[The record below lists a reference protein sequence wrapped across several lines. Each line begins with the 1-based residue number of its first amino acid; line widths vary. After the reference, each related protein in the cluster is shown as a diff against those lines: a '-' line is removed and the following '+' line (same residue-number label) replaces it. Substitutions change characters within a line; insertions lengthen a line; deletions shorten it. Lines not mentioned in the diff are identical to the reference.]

1 MADKEYERLI
11 DKIKGQQDEYDE
23 AKKLEQ
29 ECIERQKAA
38 VKATE
43 RLLEDLRKEKTDVDS
58 SIAGADKDVESAK
71 AAVSGSVSYKLAK
84 AIDEGGADAV
94 SEIIADYYVPKV
106 EKGKDARLERV
117 KQKGDEYP
125 DYDKLTY
132 TDASGNK
139 VTKNVGARMDADG
152 HVLAIYELTKNIQT
166 VIDRPEQYTYTDASG
181 TSRVIAPDELREFT
195 ESFRRETQIS
205 TGQDVLKLGDE
216 RKRMCIKLSE
226 PEVINHLN
234 ADQVLLEDSVTK
246 SYHFNDSTRELVY
259 KVVGTVERTYEVIE
273 QVEDHDDR
281 MISLS
286 KDTSIYSSSDE
297 EKAKERAFV
306 AAKQALKKVEEDLK
320 AEAEANPG
328 ITISPLRYNPDTDI
342 KIMKAQENTIAYTA
356 KASYAITY
364 TSDFSLYSHGK
375 SFKTD
380 NEEQA
385 KQAYID
391 EIIGEAQ
398 KDIKAKHFIYQGY
411 DAGRLVV
418 SSEKDS
424 SGRIIGVK
432 VQGPMMISYYKE
444 TMDFVTPEGVT
455 YGSMEEA
462 GSELLK
468 IANGKIASSNDD
480 GSAAENKLNERYDG
494 KAYDNTK
501 ASANLVEGS
510 YSEDQV
516 NIYNYTFGYDV
527 GYSIITVRDVPTQ
540 KTETT
545 ENVLAEETIWHNA
558 SIVTYEEELSH
569 EEEIYTAEPD
579 PSMRLLDVET
589 DTDLEAF
596 LEEGKKLHSQYKNA
610 VEEKEKYRAISAEI
624 AKVIDDARGFIDST
638 KRVETTSAGIGGV
651 TVSATIAQTNA
662 AAAAAQAAAAETK
675 AQAATAPS
683 NAAQNQAAQPSP
695 APQKQSSGKSPA
707 TSIPIGGGH
716 GGASAPAEKKTEE
729 RKEGGQQLT
738 GLAARSKAAQS
749 SVLFDADYGKQEPK
763 GKTPWWKKN
772 QH

>member
-11 DKIKGQQDEYDE
+11 DKIKEKHDEYDE

-29 ECIERQKAA
+29 ECIEKQKAA

-71 AAVSGSVSYKLAK
+71 AAVNGSVSYKLAK
-84 AIDEGGADAV
+84 AIDEGGPDAV
-94 SEIIADYYVPKV
+94 SEIIANYYVPKV
-106 EKGKDARLERV
+106 ANGKDARLERV
-117 KQKGDEYP
+117 KQSGDNP
-125 DYDKLTY
+125 DYDKLIY
-132 TDASGNK
+132 TDASGSK
-139 VTKNVGARMDADG
+139 VEKNVGARLDADG
-152 HVLAIYELTKNIQT
+152 HVLAIYELTKNIVN
-166 VIDRPEQYTYTDASG
+166 VIDRPEQYTYTDATG
-181 TSRVIAPDELREFT
+181 TSRVIEPEELREFT

-226 PEVINHLN
+226 PEVINHLTP
-234 ADQVLLEDSVTK
+234 DQKLLEDTVSK
-246 SYHFNDSTRELVY
+246 SYAFNDSTHELVY
-259 KVVGTVERTYEVIE
+259 KVVGTVERTFEVIE

-286 KDTSIYSSSDE
+286 KDTQIFSSSDE
-297 EKAKERAFV
+297 EKAKERAFN
-306 AAKQALKKVEEDLK
+306 AAKTALKKVEEDLK
-320 AEAEANPG
+320 AEAEVNPG
-328 ITISPLRYNPDTDI
+328 VTISPLKYNPETDI
-342 KIMKAQENTIAYTA
+342 KIMKAQENTVAYTA

-380 NEEQA
+380 NEEEA

-411 DAGRLVV
+411 DPGRLVV

-424 SGRIIGVK
+424 TGRIIGVK

-455 YGSMEEA
+455 YNSKEEA
-462 GSELLK
+462 GQELLK
-468 IANGKIASSNDD
+468 IANDKITSSNDD

-516 NIYNYTFGYDV
+516 YIYNYTFGYDV
-527 GYSIITVRDVPTQ
+527 GYSIITVRDVPTE

-545 ENVLAEETIWHNA
+545 ENVLAEETIWHSA

-579 PSMRLLDVET
+579 PSLRLLDVES
-589 DTDLEAF
+589 DAGLEAF
-596 LEEGKKLHSQYKNA
+596 VEEGKKLHSQYKNA

-638 KRVETTSAGIGGV
+638 KKVENTNSNIGGV

-683 NAAQNQAAQPSP
+683 AMAQNQGSAN
-695 APQKQSSGKSPA
+695 
-707 TSIPIGGGH
+707 H
-716 GGASAPAEKKTEE
+716 GASATAQNVKPSSTIPMGGGQPAQPEKKEE
-729 RKEGGQQLT
+729 REERPHLT
-738 GLAARSKAAQS
+738 GIAARSKAAQS
-749 SVLFDADYGKQEPK
+749 SVLFDADYGKQEQK
-763 GKTPWWKKN
+763 SKTPWWKKN
-772 QH
+772 QR

>member
-11 DKIKGQQDEYDE
+11 EKIKGQQDEYDE

-29 ECIERQKAA
+29 ECIDRQKAA

-71 AAVSGSVSYKLAK
+71 AAVNGSVSYKLAK
-84 AIDEGGADAV
+84 AIDEGGQDAV

-106 EKGKDARLERV
+106 VNGKDARLERV
-117 KQKGDEYP
+117 KQNGDENP

-132 TDASGNK
+132 IDASGNK
-139 VTKNVGARMDADG
+139 VSKNVGARVDADG
-152 HVLAIYELTKNIQT
+152 HVLAIYELTKNIKN
-166 VIDRPEQYTYTDASG
+166 VIDRPEQYTYTDATG
-181 TSRVIAPDELREFT
+181 TSRVIAPEELKEFT

-226 PEVINHLN
+226 PEVINHLTP
-234 ADQVLLEDSVTK
+234 DQVLIEDSVTK
-246 SYHFNDSTRELVY
+246 SYEFNDSKRELVY
-259 KVVGTVERTYEVIE
+259 KVVGTVERTFEVIE
-273 QVEDHDDR
+273 KVEDHDDR
-281 MISLS
+281 MISLA
-286 KDTSIYSSSDE
+286 KDTSIYASSDE
-297 EKAKERAFV
+297 EKAKERALI
-306 AAKQALKKVEEDLK
+306 AAKNALKKVEEDLK
-320 AEAEANPG
+320 AEADANPD
-328 ITISPLRYNPDTDI
+328 ITISPLRYNPETDI
-342 KIMKAQENTIAYTA
+342 KIMKAQEDSIAYTA

-380 NEEQA
+380 NEEEA

-411 DAGRLVV
+411 DPGRLVV

-444 TMDFVTPEGVT
+444 TMDFVTPGGVT
-455 YGSMEEA
+455 YESKEEA
-462 GSELLK
+462 GQELLK
-468 IANGKIASSNDD
+468 IANSEIASSNDD
-480 GSAAENKLNERYDG
+480 GTAAENKLNERYDG

-516 NIYNYTFGYDV
+516 LIYNYTFGYDV

-540 KTETT
+540 KTEKT
-545 ENVLAEETIWHNA
+545 ENVLAEETIWHSA

-589 DTDLEAF
+589 DTGLEAF
-596 LEEGKKLHSQYKNA
+596 IEEGKKLHSQYKNA
-610 VEEKEKYRAISAEI
+610 LEEKEKYRAISAEI

-638 KRVETTSAGIGGV
+638 KKVESSGSNIGGV
-651 TVSATIAQTNA
+651 TISATIAQTNA
-662 AAAAAQAAAAETK
+662 AAAAAATAAAETK

-683 NAAQNQAAQPSP
+683 AQAAKPAGGQTSSTAQPAKP
-695 APQKQSSGKSPA
+695 AS
-707 TSIPIGGGH
+707 SIPLGNTGGSQG
-716 GGASAPAEKKTEE
+716 SAPAEKKPEE
-729 RKEGGQQLT
+729 KRDQQPQLT

-749 SVLFDADYGKQEPK
+749 SALFDADYGKTEQK
-763 GKTPWWKKN
+763 SKTPWWKKN